1 MAGFLLDYTKKS
13 QRQLDPKLFEGW
25 LDHLVGW
32 VEIDTLCTSKYTMAL
47 LEDVPTWMKLLE
59 RLAKSDNINKRR
71 ASLAFLVRPIGKS
84 ADERLAVTALRNID
98 RLKEK
103 RSDHHTRD
111 FMGAA
116 KYDPYHR
123 KAVVA
128 YLQKNEKNLPAIA
141 VRETRTK
148 LTTGTKSG
156 RVHATS
162 THRTSS
168 RNGGEYDNAF
178 LLPLSM
184 IHNIHGFPTQ
194 RMVVCSC

>member
-84 ADERLAVTALRNID
+84 ADERLADTALRNID
-98 RLKEK
+98 RLKKEK
-103 RSDHHTRD
+103 EVIITRAISWVLRSMIRH
-111 FMGAA
+111 
-116 KYDPYHR
+116 HR

-128 YLQKNEKNLPAIA
+128 YLQKNEKSLPAIA

-156 RVHATS
+156 K
-162 THRTSS
+162 SS
-168 RNGGEYDNAF
+168 RD
-178 LLPLSM
+178 
-184 IHNIHGFPTQ
+184 
-194 RMVVCSC
+194 